1 MKRTGF
7 IAASIVLS
15 LLCSSVYA
23 AEKDDTIQEI
33 EALKARLELL
43 EQRLDEQDKQLKI
56 SEIKIRSKIT
66 GDRQASRTKREG
78 GVEVLW
84 RCSYP

>member
-43 EQRLDEQDKQLKI
+43 EQRLDEQ
-56 SEIKIRSKIT
+56 
-66 GDRQASRTKREG
+66 
-78 GVEVLW
+78 
-84 RCSYP
+84 